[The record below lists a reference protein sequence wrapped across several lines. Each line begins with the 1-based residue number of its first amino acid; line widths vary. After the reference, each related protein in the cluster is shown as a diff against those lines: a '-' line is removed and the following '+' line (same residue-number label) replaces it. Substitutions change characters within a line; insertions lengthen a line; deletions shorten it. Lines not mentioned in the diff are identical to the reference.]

1 MPKTHRFCSAQIK
14 ASRDAYNI
22 LKDHWDMG
30 LIQYLEQFKVMLLN
44 KTNRVIGICDI
55 SQGGISATLVDIKV
69 VFVVALKAG
78 ASAIV
83 LSHNHPSGNP
93 YDLSLTG
100 KIQEAAK
107 LFDISVYD
115 HIVITPSDYYNYADN
130 RLL

>member
-1 MPKTHRFCSAQIK
+1 
-14 ASRDAYNI
+14 
-22 LKDHWDMG
+22 MG
-30 LIQYLEQFKVMLLN
+30 LIQYLEQFKVILLN